1 MFDWDE
7 ANITHIAR
15 HGITPDEAEQAL
27 HNDPTD
33 AGLQNVDGEDRFI
46 DIGVTDRMRLLI
58 VVTTLRGDL
67 TRVVTA
73 YDATPAFREVYFK
86 RKGSPR

>member
-15 HGITPDEAEQAL
+15 HGITPEEAEQAMR
-27 HNDPTD
+27 NDPAD
-33 AGLQNVDGEDRFI
+33 AGLQNIDGEDRFI
-46 DIGVTDRMRLLI
+46 DIGITDRMRLLI
-58 VVTTLRGDL
+58 VVSTLRQDL

-73 YDATPAFREVYFK
+73 YDAPPSFRDLYFN
-86 RKGSPR
+86 RKAKP